1 MKILGTTLAFILLT
15 GGAVQAHVTMI
26 VEDGQRCMTSDGVP
40 EHETGPWR
48 EGAVVV
54 EQDHTFCMTSNPEL
68 TDTTTTDQLL
78 TDTLTNSV
86 LVSGVTMTGIPL
98 RPGTAEYAEYYDA
111 STERGYS
118 RDRASGWNVEG
129 IGGLIMNAQ
138 NGHVD
143 GSGLCHYH
151 GISSAVTGDLDGT
164 LFGYAADGFAILYA
178 GEQAQSSWQLKS
190 GERRLVQA
198 ARMMAPMC
206 RITNT

>member
-26 VEDGQRCMTSDGVP
+26 VEDGQRCMTS
-40 EHETGPWR
+40 
-48 EGAVVV
+48 
-54 EQDHTFCMTSNPEL
+54 NPEL
-68 TDTTTTDQLL
+68 TDTTITDQLL

-98 RPGTAEYAEYYDA
+98 RPGTAEYYDA